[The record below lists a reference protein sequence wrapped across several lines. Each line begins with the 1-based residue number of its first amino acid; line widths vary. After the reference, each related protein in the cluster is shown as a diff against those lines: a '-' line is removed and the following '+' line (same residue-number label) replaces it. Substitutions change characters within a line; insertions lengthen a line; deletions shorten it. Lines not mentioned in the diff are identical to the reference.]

1 MKKCYTENDV
11 ASVGWLK
18 VFAAIGWV
26 AKMLSTL
33 CLVVVSLALKAL
45 ASFMK
50 SK

>member
-1 MKKCYTENDV
+1 MTKYYSESAT
-11 ASVGWLK
+11 ASAGWLK
-18 VFAAIGWV
+18 MFAAIGWG
-26 AKMLSTL
+26 AKVIFTI